1 LFFTKLAD
9 RSTGRGNTE
18 GVSLEIDRGFEDLR
32 PFDTGLVLPPTG
44 GMSSELGKELMLKV
58 KSGLMTVDGAIEYF
72 SDVYNAGPDS
82 SQQKQISDLPRVRKS
97 RISFKKKFIEKLKRT
112 SSTNREESTSQDEK
126 ECGTRREGKG
136 MKKKTHSGSR
146 LIRERIFTVS
156 SNDTNTSDRT
166 QGPYS
171 EFEDDASIMPAPEQ
185 IEEDKV
191 NPSGSEG
198 RIPAPFPLP
207 FKRKSPRSPR
217 LKKDTSKDSG
227 VFSSSSSGAPKD
239 SYLLLNS

>member
-1 LFFTKLAD
+1 VTDSTEQDEVEEMKPFTKDHAD

-217 LKKDTSKDSG
+217 
-227 VFSSSSSGAPKD
+227 
-239 SYLLLNS
+239 

>member
-1 LFFTKLAD
+1 
-9 RSTGRGNTE
+9 
-18 GVSLEIDRGFEDLR
+18 
-32 PFDTGLVLPPTG
+32 LV
-44 GMSSELGKELMLKV
+44 V
-58 KSGLMTVDGAIEYF
+58 
-72 SDVYNAGPDS
+72 
-82 SQQKQISDLPRVRKS
+82 PRQYDCVG
-97 RISFKKKFIEKLKRT
+97 ISFKKKFIEKLKRT
-112 SSTNREESTSQDEK
+112 SSTNRGTDQDYSLDYNISSSFMSEEESTSQDEK

-217 LKKDTSKDSG
+217 
-227 VFSSSSSGAPKD
+227 
-239 SYLLLNS
+239 

>member
-82 SQQKQISDLPRVRKS
+82 SQQVISISILRAANQSKYFRS
-97 RISFKKKFIEKLKRT
+97 R
-112 SSTNREESTSQDEK
+112 
-126 ECGTRREGKG
+126 
-136 MKKKTHSGSR
+136 
-146 LIRERIFTVS
+146 
-156 SNDTNTSDRT
+156 
-166 QGPYS
+166 
-171 EFEDDASIMPAPEQ
+171 
-185 IEEDKV
+185 
-191 NPSGSEG
+191 
-198 RIPAPFPLP
+198 
-207 FKRKSPRSPR
+207 
-217 LKKDTSKDSG
+217 
-227 VFSSSSSGAPKD
+227 
-239 SYLLLNS
+239 

>member
-112 SSTNREESTSQDEK
+112 SSTNRGTDQDYSLDYNISSSFMSEEESTSQDEK

-217 LKKDTSKDSG
+217 
-227 VFSSSSSGAPKD
+227 
-239 SYLLLNS
+239 